1 MPENVEREKKHI
13 ESENRLERERER
25 EREEEEGIF
34 LVTVSS
40 VYEKYQ
46 KRKTLSSI
54 YYDIRFFF
62 GEHVI
67 LLICFHYSKLDIQS
81 C

>member
-1 MPENVEREKKHI
+1 
-13 ESENRLERERER
+13 LRERE
-25 EREEEEGIF
+25 EEEEGIF

-54 YYDIRFFF
+54 YYDTSFFL
-62 GEHVI
+62 ENM
-67 LLICFHYSKLDIQS
+67 
-81 C
+81 